1 MTGTNREIIGG
12 KYLKNYSGVLATTDQ
27 EKYLARAQLETAT

>member
-27 EKYLARAQLETAT
+27 EKHLARAQLETAT